1 LLSVIIVNYNVK
13 HFLEQCLF
21 SVMHAIKDLDAELIV
36 VDNASTD
43 GSREYLLSS
52 PYLQGPYLQGPD
64 LGGRDLGGRGRI
76 TFIWNEDNIG
86 FGRANNQALAI
97 AKGDY
102 VLFLNPDTIIA
113 EDSLSK
119 CVRFMDAHKEAGAL
133 GVKMVDGSGR
143 FLKESKRAYP
153 TLATSFFKLC
163 GLASLFPGSKTFAR
177 YHLGHLDPNQIH
189 EVDVLAGA
197 FMMVR
202 KEALDKTSLPT
213 SKVRTSKVPT
223 SKVPTLEV
231 RGFDEDFFMYGEDI
245 DLSYRIQKLGY
256 KNYYFPET
264 TIIHFKGEST
274 KRGSLNYVKM
284 FYQAMSIFVEK
295 HYNDVTAKIYRF
307 AINIAI
313 WFRAAVSAF
322 AGFIRHNGL
331 PLIDAANTLIAFTAA
346 TFAWNRF
353 VKPETI
359 YDKNLL
365 LVAFPA
371 FTLIFIVVS
380 YYAGLYDRQQKK
392 RRVVNSTIVSVFIVL
407 SLYSLLPE
415 RFRFSR
421 GIILLGSFF
430 SFVLLS
436 LNRLLLRKWGLIEE
450 EEEEKLGTVVVGTKK
465 EFEEVASLMQ
475 SVEKEQ
481 RVLGRISIH
490 EDSDPH
496 LATLAN
502 LNQFVHDVP
511 VREIIFCQGE
521 LSFGEIISHSAL
533 TGNDIRMRIHAC
545 GSASIVGSDSSRSAG
560 TTLSA
565 ELLYAIDGPSSRRFK
580 RLLDIGVASI
590 LFMGL
595 PIHLFYI
602 RNPAKLYRNIFLVW
616 AGKRSWVGYSSHQQ
630 KGLPSIRAGVI
641 GTNGL
646 PVQPQTQMEEGL
658 VMLDQL
664 YAREYS
670 LNRDFSL
677 ITKGYKWLGT

>member
-21 SVMHAIKDLDAELIV
+21 SVMRAVKDIDAEVIV

-52 PYLQGPYLQGPD
+52 PYLQGPHLQ
-64 LGGRDLGGRGRI
+64 GRDLGGADLGGTGRI
-76 TFIWNEDNIG
+76 TFIWNEENIG
-86 FGRANNQALAI
+86 FGRANNQALAK
-97 AKGDY
+97 AKGNY
-102 VLFLNPDTIIA
+102 VLFLNPDTIVA
-113 EDSLSK
+113 EDSLTK
-119 CVRFMDAHKEAGAL
+119 CIHFMDTHREAGAL
-133 GVKMVDGSGR
+133 GVKMIDGGGQ

-163 GLASLFPGSKTFAR
+163 GLASLFPESKTFSR
-177 YHLGHLDPNQIH
+177 YHLGHLDPTQIH

-202 KEALDKTSLPT
+202 KEALDKISLPT
-213 SKVRTSKVPT
+213 SKVRTSKVRT

-256 KNYYFPET
+256 KNYYFPGT

-331 PLIDAANTLIAFTAA
+331 PLVDAVNTLISFAAA
-346 TFAWNRF
+346 TFIWNRF
-353 VKPETI
+353 VKPDTV
-359 YDKNLL
+359 YDKDLL
-365 LVAFPA
+365 IIAFPA
-371 FTLIFIVVS
+371 FTLIFILVS

-392 RRVVNSTIVSVFIVL
+392 VRVVNSTIVSVLIVL
-407 SLYSLLPE
+407 TLYSLLPE

-430 SFVLLS
+430 SFLLLS

-450 EEEEKLGTVVVGTKK
+450 EEEEKLGTVVVGTRK

-481 RVLGRISIH
+481 RVLGRISPV

-496 LATLAN
+496 LTTLSN
-502 LNQFVHDVP
+502 LNGFLHDVP
-511 VREIIFCQGE
+511 IREIIFCQGQ
-521 LSFGEIISHSAL
+521 LSFGEIIRHSAL
-533 TGNDIRMRIHAC
+533 TGKEIRMRIHAC

-565 ELLYAIDGPSSRRFK
+565 ELAYAIDRPSARRYK
-580 RLLDIGVASI
+580 RLMDIGVAYI
-590 LFMGL
+590 LFMGF
-595 PIHLFYI
+595 PIHLFYLKK
-602 RNPAKLYRNIFLVW
+602 PAKLYRNIMLVW
-616 AGKRSWVGYSSHQQ
+616 SGKKSWVGYSSHQQ
-630 KGLPSIRAGVI
+630 KGLPTIRKGVI

-646 PVQPQTQMEEGL
+646 PVQHQNQMEEGL
-658 VMLDQL
+658 LMLDQL
-664 YAREYS
+664 YAREYN
-670 LNRDFSL
+670 LNRDLSL